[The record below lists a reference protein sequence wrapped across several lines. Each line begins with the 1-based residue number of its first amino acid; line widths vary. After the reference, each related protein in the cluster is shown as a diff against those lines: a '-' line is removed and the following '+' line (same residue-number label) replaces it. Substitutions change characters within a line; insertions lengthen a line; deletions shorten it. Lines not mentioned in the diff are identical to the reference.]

1 MKNLDINLAL
11 MCGTDIPIPDLQ
23 IVLHQPTLKEI
34 SYIGDLN
41 FFLGLQCLNV
51 NKFAFGWDKDLL
63 EKTTNFQVFMM
74 IMQEKETADKKESVI
89 KLCQLIFPKYTVSF
103 TPRAMVLSGENDF
116 SCIIDNDNFQ
126 VLQEVLTKVFCLND
140 SRMNDSSSN
149 FNPGNDKA
157 REIAEKLMR
166 GRKRVAAQKG
176 ENDKQYS
183 ALAQYMSV
191 LTIGTNSMS
200 LEDCSKLTI
209 YQLFDLMERLT
220 LYISWDID
228 LRSRLAGAKLDDKP
242 ENWMKNLH

>member
-11 MCGTDIPIPDLQ
+11 MCGTDIPIPALQ
-23 IVLHQPTLKEI
+23 ITLHQPTLKEI
-34 SYIGDLN
+34 SYIGDSD
-41 FFLGLQCLNV
+41 FFLGLQCLNI
-51 NKFAFGWDKDLL
+51 NKLSFGWDKDLL

-74 IMQEKETADKKESVI
+74 IMQEKETVDKRESVI
-89 KLCQLIFPKYTVSF
+89 KLCQLIFPKYILNF
-103 TPRAMVLSGENDF
+103 TPRAMILSTDDF
-116 SCIIDNDNFQ
+116 SCTIDNDNFQ
-126 VLQEVLTKVFCLND
+126 VLQEVLVKVFCLND
-140 SRMNDSSSN
+140 SRMNDTSGT
-149 FNPGNDKA
+149 FNPGSDKA

-166 GRKRVAAQKG
+166 GRKRVAAQQGDSGK
-176 ENDKQYS
+176 KYS